1 MSSKSITRAIL
12 VCMVLGIIVG
22 YFCNTFAA
30 DADTAKTISGYF
42 GVVADIFL
50 RLIKMIIA
58 PLVFSTLV
66 VGIAHMGD
74 TKAIGRIG
82 AEGDALVRLRL
93 LRVAAD
99 RPDLVNILRPGD
111 NLNLPLPDVQ
121 RRHQPQGLVA
131 QRSRTSSP
139 IWCRAASS
147 RRWRPTRS
155 CRSSC
160 SRSSSASPAA
170 RARRQGEGRRARDRG
185 VRPRHP
191 QGDRLHHELLAPVAV
206 FAAMAASSRR
216 RASAS
221 WSPTASSCSISTSAS
236 PCSGAAGDRRLPA
249 ARQRCRAPVPADP
262 RAVPAGLQHRQQRG
276 RLPGHHGAAV
286 QVSR

>member
-58 PLVFSTLV
+58 PLVFATLV
-66 VGIAHMGD
+66 SGIAHMGD

-82 AEGDALVRLRL
+82 LKAMLWFVGASFVSL
-93 LRVAAD
+93 LIG
-99 RPDLVNILRPGD
+99 LIMVNILRPGD
-111 NLNLPLPDVQ
+111 NLNLPLPDANAATN
-121 RRHQPQGLVA
+121 LK
-131 QRSRTSSP
+131 
-139 IWCRAASS
+139 ASS
-147 RRWRPTRS
+147 LNLKDFITHLVPRS
-155 CRSSC
+155 AVEAMATNEILQIVVFSIFFGVACR
-160 SRSSSASPAA
+160 
-170 RARRQGEGRRARDRG
+170 RARRQGEARRARDRG

-191 QGDRLHHELLAPVAV
+191 QGDRLHHE
-206 FAAMAASSRR
+206 R
-216 RASAS
+216 RAGRGLRRHGRHRHDAG
-221 WSPTASSCSISTSAS
+221 PRHPGHLRQVHALFLPEHRRAL
-236 PCSGAAGDRRLPA
+236 GLHGDRRIPA

-286 QVSR
+286 QVSA